1 MDIGGSIWT
10 EGVSK
15 VTAEEYLEQIR
26 KIDTIIIN
34 KLNDY
39 NRWVEIAE
47 GMGGFSVGDKVQ
59 TSRNLHQIP
68 NAIGKYIDI
77 EKDIEVLKERRK
89 AIIKM
94 MERLPENEYRLLY
107 SVYVENKMLKELPSL
122 FDKSYD
128 WVKKTKARAL
138 RNVQRMLDE

>member
-1 MDIGGSIWT
+1 M
-10 EGVSK
+10 SK

-39 NRWVEIAE
+39 HRWVEIAE
-47 GMGGFSVGDKVQ
+47 GIGGFSVGDKVQ
-59 TSRNLHQIP
+59 SSKNLHQIP

-77 EKDIEVLKERRK
+77 EREIEELKRK
-89 AIIKM
+89 RQAIIGTI
-94 MERLPENEYRLLY
+94 ERLPSIEYRLLY
-107 SVYVENKMLKELPSL
+107 QIYVEDKMVKELPSL
-122 FDKSYD
+122 FGMSYD

-138 RNVQRMLDE
+138 KSVQRMLDE